1 MPAPWHRQPGETDAA
16 WQGFQVYRDL
26 GVDRSAL
33 QAYRQRYGNPTAE
46 HAAGYF
52 QAWSARNDW
61 VQRARAYDAYQDE
74 LARIEKEK
82 VWRARAAEQAAD
94 TWQIAVKLE
103 DKMRKMLELPLTT
116 QEFVD
121 NGRTVIIKPARW
133 TMADTIRIAKQVD
146 DMKRLATGHPTTRS
160 EVNVNGSAGIAGI
173 MATADISKLNPGEL
187 DTLRTLLEKVRHTTN
202 DNDAE

>member
-16 WQGFQVYRDL
+16 WRGFQVYRDL

-82 VWRARAAEQAAD
+82 VWRARAAQQADD

-103 DKMRKMLELPLTT
+103 DKMRKMLELPLT
-116 QEFVD
+116 QQIVED
-121 NGRTVIIKPARW
+121 GGRIVIIKPSRW
-133 TMADTIRIAKQVD
+133 TMTDAVRIAKQVD
-146 DMKRLATGHPTTRS
+146 DMKRMATGHPTTRS
-160 EVNVNGSAGIAGI
+160 EVTMSGGSGIAGI
-173 MATADISKLNPGEL
+173 MAAADISKLDPAEL
-187 DTLRTLLEKVRHTTN
+187 DTLRGLLEKIRRN
-202 DNDAE
+202 ESDIE

>member
-1 MPAPWHRQPGETDAA
+1 
-16 WQGFQVYRDL
+16 
-26 GVDRSAL
+26 
-33 QAYRQRYGNPTAE
+33 
-46 HAAGYF
+46 
-52 QAWSARNDW
+52 
-61 VQRARAYDAYQDE
+61 
-74 LARIEKEK
+74 
-82 VWRARAAEQAAD
+82 
-94 TWQIAVKLE
+94 
-103 DKMRKMLELPLTT
+103 
-116 QEFVD
+116 VD